1 MGAEPAARFRGLGLC
16 GLDAARPAGR
26 DDEAPSFGAAA
37 GRRRHAVLR
46 QTADAGRKRRL
57 ASSLLVFLQRRGV
70 RGPRRDRKSTR
81 LNSSHVSIS
90 YAVFCLKK
98 KKRTKLLVH
107 TKNVLCDH

>member
-26 DDEAPSFGAAA
+26 DDETPPFGAAA

-57 ASSLLVFLQRRGV
+57 TSSLLVFLQRRGV
-70 RGPRRDRKSTR
+70 RGPRRWRAGGVPPTVVARRARPEGWSPGGHSKYRGRQT
-81 LNSSHVSIS
+81 
-90 YAVFCLKK
+90 AW
-98 KKRTKLLVH
+98 
-107 TKNVLCDH
+107 